1 MNVNEYEA
9 WPTAKLCSLSI
20 NDVRK
25 LSCSDLK
32 MLDTV
37 LQQKK
42 EAIQRDIVG
51 LGVPLTQL
59 IRIKQWVPQLNKID
73 ELLNR

>member
-1 MNVNEYEA
+1 MNVNEYET
-9 WPTAKLCSLSI
+9 WTTEELCSLSI